1 MSSCLITFAFS
12 VEGAFMVPLEAEVE
26 LPGPIPHYH
35 ARNIHL
41 ACSPHKGNIL
51 PDVFVKCIAQD
62 GKHSWV
68 HIDSGL
74 PSDLS
79 TSIGNSLEKVLL
91 HIEMSPPGGPHP
103 EPSRQVN

>member
-1 MSSCLITFAFS
+1 
-12 VEGAFMVPLEAEVE
+12 MVPLVAEVE

-41 ACSPHKGNIL
+41 AGSPDKVKII
-51 PDVFVKCIAQD
+51 PDLFVKCITQN

-79 TSIGNSLEKVLL
+79 TSIGNSLEKILH
-91 HIEMSPPGGPHP
+91 HIELAPPGDPK
-103 EPSRQVN
+103 EKDDLLVA